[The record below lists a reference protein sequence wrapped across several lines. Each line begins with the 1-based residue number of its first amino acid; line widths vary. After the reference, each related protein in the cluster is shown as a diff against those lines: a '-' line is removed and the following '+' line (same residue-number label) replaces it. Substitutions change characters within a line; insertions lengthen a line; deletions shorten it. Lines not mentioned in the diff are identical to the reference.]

1 MFPNSLGL
9 SNEPNPNRYPY
20 KWETPFPGFL
30 KNNVYYISNIDQIFQ
45 PESSHFQQPR
55 FDPKTISPNFGAM
68 KLNYIGHE
76 LTYALFKFVWM
87 FFYSFSLRRLLNFDG
102 KIRKHFQQSFQC
114 LCYQHTILSI
124 NGNQKI
130 GNKCFQ
136 FLESLRNFRS
146 SVQPQSKPVAHTTS
160 QGYGELG
167 LLQLPPS
174 RC

>member
-1 MFPNSLGL
+1 MSLIPIDILISG
-9 SNEPNPNRYPY
+9 RH
-20 KWETPFPGFL
+20 PFQDLL
-30 KNNVYYISNIDQIFQ
+30 KITSTIFQ
-45 PESSHFQQPR
+45 ISTKFSSRKAVTSNNLASTRKLFL
-55 FDPKTISPNFGAM
+55 PNFGAM

-160 QGYGELG
+160 
-167 LLQLPPS
+167 
-174 RC
+174 